1 VRLVLILALLGCSGS
16 SEPPSGSASEATS
29 ESETAS
35 ESEAASESETA
46 SESTETASESTET
59 ASEPETAPTP
69 NTLRLVVV
77 HDGPELL
84 GSEERQIAELRSG
97 LARGRTVDG
106 GPPTDRESAWL
117 ERGEGALPA
126 AWATF
131 ETVVVLRVAAPRT
144 LRRNSR
150 RMSRGLRSVHVLRPP
165 ETVPAYALDGGAE
178 GPVGLAADGE
188 LAWLRALLDALS
200 STRSATEEG
209 DTAG

>member
-1 VRLVLILALLGCSGS
+1 MRLVLILALLGCSGS

-46 SESTETASESTET
+46 SESTETASEST
-59 ASEPETAPTP
+59 ETAPTP